1 MKSIVAFF
9 VVFLIST
16 QLIFSQSLKCRAG
29 GGLDFH
35 LKQKESS
42 NQYSPYSHE
51 TEYPSIAAFYDDAA
65 EFNLDVSYRFGNTNT
80 AKGQVFIGI
89 KYERCGI
96 NSNSFE
102 AKYILGQTIL
112 KNKFI
117 PYLGYGKYIDPG
129 DYYTFLYGFGGF
141 VIKSYSGEGNLPGT
155 IDGNPTTFEAEYNYS
170 NSLSFRFGGGID
182 FENIEDSPI
191 TIGIQASFE
200 IGKITR
206 GLTDIYYRGE
216 KVGEGNP
223 EGEKS
228 LYDNTINLSVSVGY
242 QINWE
247 NIIEWAK
254 NIVRFFHKPSQ
265 HLALLYT

>member
-1 MKSIVAFF
+1 MKYSVSFI
-9 VVFLIST
+9 VVFIMAT
-16 QLIFSQSLKCRAG
+16 QLVFPQSLKLRAG

-42 NQYSPYSHE
+42 NQYSPYSYE
-51 TEYPSIAAFYDDAA
+51 TEYPSISAFYDDA
-65 EFNLDVSYRFGNTNT
+65 FGGCLDVSYRFSNIITP
-80 AKGQVFIGI
+80 KGQVFIGV

-96 NSNSFE
+96 SSNSSDG
-102 AKYILGQTIL
+102 KYVLGESIL

-117 PYLGYGKYIDPG
+117 PYLGYGKYIDPNE
-129 DYYTFLYGFGGF
+129 YYTFVYGFGGF

-155 IDGNPTTFEAEYNYS
+155 IDGNPTTFEAKYNYS

-191 TIGIQASFE
+191 TIGLQASFE
-200 IGKITR
+200 IGKINR
-206 GLTDIYYRGE
+206 GITDIFYHGE
-216 KVGEGNP
+216 KIGEGNP

-228 LYDNTINLSVSVGY
+228 LYDNTINLSISIGY

-247 NIIEWAK
+247 NIIE
-254 NIVRFFHKPSQ
+254 
-265 HLALLYT
+265 